1 MILTMCHKLDLLHT
15 WTKLFSEDLDLE
27 TFPALPPYKDT
38 KNNLHFQI
46 KRVTMCPIHPICHII
61 KEFEL
66 LLQFV
71 Q

>member
-1 MILTMCHKLDLLHT
+1 MCHKLDLLHT

-27 TFPALPPYKDT
+27 TYPALPPFKDT
-38 KNNLHFQI
+38 KKNSQFQI
-46 KRVTMCPIHPICHII
+46 KDMTMCPIHAICHII

-66 LLQFV
+66 LLQSV